1 MILKDFLKYPH
12 NERTDR
18 KYPQSDANSENFT
31 EWAYWKNGDNRGISE
46 VEERSLEITLRIER
60 KKDKINNSVEI
71 YHIFNWTRRKRG
83 EVQ

>member
-1 MILKDFLKYPH
+1 MIIVNIFMAADPH
-12 NERTDR
+12 AFQFD
-18 KYPQSDANSENFT
+18 
-31 EWAYWKNGDNRGISE
+31 
-46 VEERSLEITLRIER
+46 RSLEITLRIER